1 MSRRHLDDT
10 RPEPCAR
17 ALSTPTY
24 GPTARLALFDQP
36 KSPADSIMHPVS
48 SLRGQVQMVPRIIRA
63 NMVTPAGLKIG
74 DTLAQARRIYG
85 ADFRISLAQG
95 GSWFVAT
102 STGTLDGLLTD
113 EVNESHA
120 TPRIAD
126 IDAGSVGCPATS
138 P

>member
-1 MSRRHLDDT
+1 MMTAYFDHQRFVGFTTGSLGA
-10 RPEPCAR
+10 RPGYREMP
-17 ALSTPTY
+17 
-24 GPTARLALFDQP
+24 
-36 KSPADSIMHPVS
+36 
-48 SLRGQVQMVPRIIRA
+48 

-85 ADFRISLAQG
+85 ADFRTSLAQG

-120 TPRIAD
+120 TPGIAD